1 MTFNIGSQTGGVI
14 NNVAGDQRIT
24 GGQHGTVVGVDA
36 ARQAVIDLR
45 TALAEAEL
53 EPPAVTQAEA
63 ELGALEAELG
73 ADRPDPA
80 VVAGPLERLTRLLVA
95 AGPVAS
101 AAVPLLPPLK
111 TLAMWLG
118 AAGQPVLRL
127 LPLLI

>member
-1 MTFNIGSQTGGVI
+1 VTFNIGSQTGGVI
-14 NNVAGDQRIT
+14 NNVAGDQRIL

-63 ELGALEAELG
+63 ELEALEAELG

-80 VVAGPLERLTRLLVA
+80 VVAGPLERMTRLLVA

-101 AAVPLLPPLK
+101 AAAPLLPPLK
-111 TLAMWLG
+111 TLATWLG